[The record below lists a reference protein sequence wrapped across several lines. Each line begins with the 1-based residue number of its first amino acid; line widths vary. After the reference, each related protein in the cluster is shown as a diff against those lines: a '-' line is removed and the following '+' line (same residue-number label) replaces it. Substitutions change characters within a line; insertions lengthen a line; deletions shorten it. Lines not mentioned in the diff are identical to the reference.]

1 MPSENGEPLS
11 ISLMPI
17 EIILIIARDLPPSS
31 RASLALTCK
40 GFWNAMPRRPI
51 WPLQDPRECLGIRK
65 ELPLNFQESAM
76 SDPKLF
82 QPGRWELLRLLERD
96 LGDKWLLCFD
106 CFMLHPRHACV
117 KPETPLVTWL
127 KSCGGLRDYQSPPR
141 SCRYRSRATPNE
153 QASSFSL
160 SGVVD
165 LCPCVRLTPAKKDR
179 ICAHREAII
188 QNGYRGRKNH
198 DGHSCVHIYNDIE
211 LKITLVPFFYE
222 QDGGLGFRIQ
232 YHYKSPFDSSSI
244 CPRLTCPHISLDA
257 LIKTLSQCR
266 ELHPEH
272 IVCIRCIGF
281 QCCQECHTTVF
292 GFSKDT
298 KSVSGMITYTV
309 NLERRFD
316 EEFWNKHVVF
326 PFARQRQYES
336 MRTKPWW
343 KLW

>member
-1 MPSENGEPLS
+1 
-11 ISLMPI
+11 
-17 EIILIIARDLPPSS
+17 
-31 RASLALTCK
+31 
-40 GFWNAMPRRPI
+40 
-51 WPLQDPRECLGIRK
+51 
-65 ELPLNFQESAM
+65 M

-82 QPGRWELLRLLERD
+82 QPGRWDLLRLLERD

-117 KPETPLVTWL
+117 KPEPPLVSWL

-141 SCRYRSRATPNE
+141 SCRYLSRATPNE
-153 QASSFSL
+153 QVSCFSL

-179 ICAHREAII
+179 VCAHHEAII
-188 QNGYRGRKNH
+188 QNGYRGLNIH
-198 DGHSCVHIYNDIE
+198 DGHSCVYIYDDIE
-211 LKITLVPFFYE
+211 LKITFVPFFYE

-232 YHYKSPFDSSSI
+232 YHYKSAFDSSSV
-244 CPRLTCPHISLDA
+244 CPRLTCPHISLDN

-266 ELHPEH
+266 ELHPEY
-272 IVCIRCIGF
+272 IVCRRCQGF
-281 QCCQECHTTVF
+281 QCCPECHTTVF
-292 GFSKDT
+292 EFSKT
-298 KSVSGMITYTV
+298 TESVSGKITYTV

-316 EEFWNKHVVF
+316 EETWNKHTVF

-336 MRTKPWW
+336 MRRKPWW